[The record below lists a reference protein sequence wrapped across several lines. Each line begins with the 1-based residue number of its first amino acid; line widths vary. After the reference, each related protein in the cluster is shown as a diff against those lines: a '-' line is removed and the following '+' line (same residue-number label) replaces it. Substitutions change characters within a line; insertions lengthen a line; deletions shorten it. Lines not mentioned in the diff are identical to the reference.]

1 MVEVSD
7 GFCALVGRPRAE
19 ILGKRADELGISDRT
34 RLDWLIDRFPERGR
48 SHRQRRVF
56 ETPEGPRLAELD
68 IHGIELAGE
77 RMIVSVITPV
87 PADEPHGDVEV
98 LAAVLEAAPL
108 GMVLFGPDLRIV
120 RVNRAVE
127 RIGTI
132 RPEHL
137 GVPLLDAFPQ
147 VSPEIVA
154 AVEGVFAVGEPVVG
168 MESTGVDGRTYL
180 LTMFPVRNAVDE
192 VEQVGCLFLDVS
204 DRVFAERA
212 LAVSEQRRR
221 EILATMLQAEEVER
235 SRIATELHDDTV
247 QVMTASLMALDRAA
261 LVATKAGIERLAS
274 ALGLARATL
283 EEATDRTRRLMF
295 ELRPAVLHDH
305 GIVAAMRLLAGQIAQ
320 EVGATSEVTGPGGR
334 YDLAVEELVYRSARR
349 RSPTSASM
357 HGQARSGFRSWSG
370 TACSRARWPTTAADS
385 TSTRCGRVPALPF
398 TWGSTAWW
406 SGCGRRAAT
415 SRSTASRV
423 RERACGSSFPR
434 SSRRSAL
441 ERVGTAPPD
450 VGGAC
455 TAYCGHVWGG
465 PADYLYM
472 SAERTPPPILAYE
485 TQARYGP
492 GEAWIT
498 LDVSV
503 SHALA
508 VDEAFF
514 CRDPWGR
521 KPTEVRVRSIVQ
533 QPDAG

>member
-1 MVEVSD
+1 
-7 GFCALVGRPRAE
+7 
-19 ILGKRADELGISDRT
+19 
-34 RLDWLIDRFPERGR
+34 
-48 SHRQRRVF
+48 
-56 ETPEGPRLAELD
+56 
-68 IHGIELAGE
+68 
-77 RMIVSVITPV
+77 
-87 PADEPHGDVEV
+87 
-98 LAAVLEAAPL
+98 
-108 GMVLFGPDLRIV
+108 
-120 RVNRAVE
+120 VNRAVE

-334 YDLAVEELVYRSARR
+334 YDLAVEELVYRSAQEALANVRKHAR
-349 RSPTSASM
+349 ASAIRVQIVERDGVLESEV
-357 HGQARSGFRSWSG
+357 
-370 TACSRARWPTTAADS
+370 ADD
-385 TSTRCGRVPALPF
+385 
-398 TWGSTAWW
+398 
-406 SGCGRRAAT
+406 GCGFDLDEVRSRPGAALHLGLDSMVERVRAAGGDVT
-415 SRSTASRV
+415 IDSEPGAGTRV
-423 RERACGSSFPR
+423 RF
-434 SSRRSAL
+434 
-441 ERVGTAPPD
+441 V
-450 VGGAC
+450 V
-455 TAYCGHVWGG
+455 
-465 PADYLYM
+465 
-472 SAERTPPPILAYE
+472 
-485 TQARYGP
+485 
-492 GEAWIT
+492 
-498 LDVSV
+498 
-503 SHALA
+503 
-508 VDEAFF
+508 
-514 CRDPWGR
+514 
-521 KPTEVRVRSIVQ
+521 PT
-533 QPDAG
+533 

>member
-1 MVEVSD
+1 MGAALATVRDVNGRDGGTRPPSAALPGDLSETAQAVAIARASDAVMVEVSD

-19 ILGKRADELGISDRT
+19 ILGNTADQLGISDRA
-34 RLDWLIDRFPERGR
+34 RLDWLIDHFPERGR

-98 LAAVLEAAPL
+98 LAAVLDAAPL

-137 GVPLLDAFPQ
+137 GVRLLDAFPQ

-154 AVEGVFAVGEPVVG
+154 AVTEVFAGGDPLMG
-168 MESTGVDGRTYL
+168 LESTGVDGRAYL
-180 LTMFPVRNAVDE
+180 LTMFPVRNAVDQ

-204 DRVFAERA
+204 DRVSAERA

-247 QVMTASLMALDRAA
+247 QVMAASLMALDRAA
-261 LVATKAGIERLAS
+261 LVAAKAGVERLAS
-274 ALGLARATL
+274 ALGVARGTL
-283 EEATDRTRRLMF
+283 EEATERTRRLMF

-334 YDLAVEELVYRSARR
+334 YDLAVEEVVYRSAQEALANVRKHAR
-349 RSPTSASM
+349 ASSIVVRIVEAD
-357 HGQARSGFRSWSG
+357 GVLESEVVDDGCGSDLAEV
-370 TACSRARWPTTAADS
+370 RARPGAALHMGLDS
-385 TSTRCGRVPALPF
+385 MVERV
-398 TWGSTAWW
+398 
-406 SGCGRRAAT
+406 RAAGGEVT
-415 SRSTASRV
+415 IDSRPGAGTRV
-423 RERACGSSFPR
+423 RFAVPTALS
-434 SSRRSAL
+434 SSR
-441 ERVGTAPPD
+441 G
-450 VGGAC
+450 
-455 TAYCGHVWGG
+455 
-465 PADYLYM
+465 
-472 SAERTPPPILAYE
+472 
-485 TQARYGP
+485 
-492 GEAWIT
+492 
-498 LDVSV
+498 
-503 SHALA
+503 
-508 VDEAFF
+508 
-514 CRDPWGR
+514 
-521 KPTEVRVRSIVQ
+521 
-533 QPDAG
+533 